1 MLIMS
6 YNKDI
11 FEAQNLEGEV
21 SSTYKTSNKNKTV
34 YNQEM
39 QWEEEIDQKRTW
51 HLGKVSQEV
60 SPIRWVGFKYN
71 KI

>member
-1 MLIMS
+1 MWDWIGSCRGQKKGNCQLFMLIIS

-11 FEAQNLEGEV
+11 FEAQNIEGEL

-39 QWEEEIDQKRTW
+39 QWEEEIDQKRT
-51 HLGKVSQEV
+51 
-60 SPIRWVGFKYN
+60 
-71 KI
+71 